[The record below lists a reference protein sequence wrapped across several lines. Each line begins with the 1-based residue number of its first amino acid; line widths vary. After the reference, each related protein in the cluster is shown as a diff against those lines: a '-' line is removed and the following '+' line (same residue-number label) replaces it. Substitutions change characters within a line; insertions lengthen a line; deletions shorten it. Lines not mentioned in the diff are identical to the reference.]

1 MQSEPE
7 RFVNVTWDLPSGEVF
22 PVDFE
27 VTGVDR
33 PGLLK
38 DVLDVLQ
45 GMNKSASR
53 VSADVQSATQARIH
67 FRVDV
72 RDQNEIEFIKDTMG
86 RIADVTRVYRAK
98 PGLKA

>member
-1 MQSEPE
+1 
-7 RFVNVTWDLPSGEVF
+7 
-22 PVDFE
+22 VDFE
-27 VTGVDR
+27 VQGIDR

-38 DVLDVLQ
+38 DVLDVLS

-53 VSADVQSATQARIH
+53 VSADVQSATEARIH

-72 RDQNEIEFIKDTMG
+72 RDQKEIEFIKEMMG
-86 RIADVTRVYRAK
+86 RIADVTRVFRNR